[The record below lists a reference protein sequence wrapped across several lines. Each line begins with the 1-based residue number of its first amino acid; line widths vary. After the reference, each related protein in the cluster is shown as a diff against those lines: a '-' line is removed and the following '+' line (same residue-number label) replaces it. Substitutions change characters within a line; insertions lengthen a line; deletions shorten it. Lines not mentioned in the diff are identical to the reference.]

1 MEERMAFPSL
11 WFKTIML
18 LLLALPFQVLAADQH
33 HFYRSSGIAKIGNQS
48 STFDETWVTQ
58 IGFNYALSSAIKL
71 DIGYSE
77 SPSFQDFSL
86 FSQPQLLNQPKLT
99 YKGIFGGAK
108 VQHTLFDNTSIYAK
122 GGVAINKFDESLSN
136 ASSAPEADSSEIS
149 PYFSIG
155 ASIPA
160 TNLINLDLNVEI
172 SYQDPEL
179 KSNVNPIFLLGAQ
192 YRF

>member
-1 MEERMAFPSL
+1 MALPSL
-11 WFKTIML
+11 RLKTIML
-18 LLLALPFQVLAADQH
+18 LLLAIPFQVLAADQH
-33 HFYRSSGIAKIGNQS
+33 HFYRSSGIAKIGSTS
-48 STFDETWVTQ
+48 STYEETWVTQ
-58 IGFNYALSSAIKL
+58 VGFNYALSPAINL

-108 VQHTLFDNTSIYAK
+108 LQHKVFDNTSIYAK
-122 GGVAINKFDESLSN
+122 GGVAITRFDESFTN
-136 ASSAPEADSSEIS
+136 TTSAQDSDAREIS
-149 PYFSIG
+149 PYFSVG

-160 TNLINLDLNVEI
+160 TNLMNLDLNVEI

-179 KSNVNPIFLLGAQ
+179 KADINPIFLLGAQ